1 MADLIFVDIG
11 VIIIVATIVAYIAR
25 KFKQPLIP
33 AYILAGLIIGPLLNY
48 IINWEIVTNLFNI
61 STDFEL
67 ISNHHFISTLSE
79 IGIAFLLFMVGLEID
94 LRKLKS
100 VEKLAGYGG
109 FFQVFT
115 IFVFGFVASML
126 MLFSKIEA
134 VYIGFIVAF
143 SSTMVVVKIL
153 SDRKEIDTLHG
164 RIILGFLIVQDFI
177 AIFALIILNSLG
189 NFALWQLLFSI
200 FGGFSLLLIAIFL
213 SKYVFSKLFKF
224 AATSHELF
232 FLVSL
237 TICFAFSLLFHKVG
251 LSIAIG
257 AFVAGISL
265 GNLPYNFEIIARVKS
280 LRDFFATLFFV
291 SLGMQLPLHYFSE
304 ILLPLIVLI
313 LIVLILKPIMF
324 LVIIGAF
331 GYKKRTSFLT
341 AISLAQV
348 SEFSL
353 ILITQGMLLGHVS
366 EQLFA
371 ATILLAIITITFSS
385 YFMKYEYNLYT
396 YLAHDLTIFEKFN
409 THEEKL
415 EYIPKVK
422 HEVVLIGYDRTGYS
436 IFHKLLKL
444 KQKFLVIDFNPEI
457 IKKLI
462 RQKIPCIYGDVGN
475 LEILEK
481 LDFVNMKYLISTIP
495 DQSSSLLL
503 IKKVKKINDKVSLF
517 MTAYQVEDALK
528 LYDAGA
534 DYVVL
539 PHFLGGHHASILLE
553 EATKDISKLIKRK
566 VKHIKELNHRKKIGH
581 EHPHIHN
588 QPQKHH

>member
-1 MADLIFVDIG
+1 
-11 VIIIVATIVAYIAR
+11 
-25 KFKQPLIP
+25 
-33 AYILAGLIIGPLLNY
+33 
-48 IINWEIVTNLFNI
+48 
-61 STDFEL
+61 
-67 ISNHHFISTLSE
+67 
-79 IGIAFLLFMVGLEID
+79 
-94 LRKLKS
+94 
-100 VEKLAGYGG
+100 
-109 FFQVFT
+109 
-115 IFVFGFVASML
+115 
-126 MLFSKIEA
+126 
-134 VYIGFIVAF
+134 
-143 SSTMVVVKIL
+143 
-153 SDRKEIDTLHG
+153 
-164 RIILGFLIVQDFI
+164 
-177 AIFALIILNSLG
+177 
-189 NFALWQLLFSI
+189 
-200 FGGFSLLLIAIFL
+200 
-213 SKYVFSKLFKF
+213 
-224 AATSHELF
+224 
-232 FLVSL
+232 
-237 TICFAFSLLFHKVG
+237 
-251 LSIAIG
+251 
-257 AFVAGISL
+257 
-265 GNLPYNFEIIARVKS
+265 
-280 LRDFFATLFFV
+280 
-291 SLGMQLPLHYFSE
+291 
-304 ILLPLIVLI
+304 
-313 LIVLILKPIMF
+313 
-324 LVIIGAF
+324 
-331 GYKKRTSFLT
+331 
-341 AISLAQV
+341 
-348 SEFSL
+348 
-353 ILITQGMLLGHVS
+353 MLLGHVS